1 MKSAAIAALS
11 IAGAVAVA
19 GVGYGA
25 YQAVTPQKS
34 GYAKVVNVD
43 PIVKT
48 WQEPREVCQQVNVER
63 KKPVKDQH
71 RVTGSVVG
79 AVIGGVV
86 GHQFGGGSGKDA
98 ATAGGA
104 IAGGVAGNQIQKGMQ
119 EKNTYTTT
127 EQRCNT
133 VMEDKSRTEG
143 YDVTYTFN
151 DSEET
156 IRMDKKP
163 GDRLR
168 IEDGDVVIQ

>member
-1 MKSAAIAALS
+1 M
-11 IAGAVAVA
+11 V
-19 GVGYGA
+19 
-25 YQAVTPQKS
+25 
-34 GYAKVVNVD
+34 
-43 PIVKT
+43 
-48 WQEPREVCQQVNVER
+48 
-63 KKPVKDQH
+63 
-71 RVTGSVVG
+71 
-79 AVIGGVV
+79 GGVI

-143 YDVTYTFN
+143 YDVTYVFN
-151 DSEET
+151 DQEDT

-163 GDRLR
+163 GERLR
-168 IEDGDVVIQ
+168 IEEGEVITQ